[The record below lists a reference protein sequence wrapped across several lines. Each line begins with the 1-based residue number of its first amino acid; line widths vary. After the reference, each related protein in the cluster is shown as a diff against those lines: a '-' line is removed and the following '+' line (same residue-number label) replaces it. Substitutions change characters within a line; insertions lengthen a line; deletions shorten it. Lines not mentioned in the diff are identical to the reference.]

1 MTFSKT
7 ELVRYRIER
16 AEEAFKD
23 AQLLANEERWNAA
36 ANRLYYSCFYIVS
49 AYLVLKGIKSTTHS
63 GLKSAF
69 NQELI
74 KSGFVNKSIMKILLT
89 SPVRI

>member
-36 ANRLYYSCFYIVS
+36 ANRLCYSCF
-49 AYLVLKGIKSTTHS
+49 
-63 GLKSAF
+63 
-69 NQELI
+69 
-74 KSGFVNKSIMKILLT
+74 ILSL
-89 SPVRI
+89 RI